1 MLISMEIAILI
12 GKRRDERYLRALDL
26 FVFVFAVMV
35 FTVNHKFMVNF
46 QVSKD
51 SINKNLILS
60 GDGS

>member
-1 MLISMEIAILI
+1 MEIAILI

-35 FTVNHKFMVNF
+35 FTVNHRFMVNF
-46 QVSKD
+46 QMSKD

>member
-1 MLISMEIAILI
+1 MEIAILI

-35 FTVNHKFMVNF
+35 FTVNHRFMVNF

>member
-1 MLISMEIAILI
+1 MEIAIWI
-12 GKRRDERYLRALDL
+12 GKRMDERYFRALDL

-35 FTVNHKFMVNF
+35 FMVNHRFLVNF

-51 SINKNLILS
+51 SIHKNLILS